1 MKYFLIKIIMKS
13 FLYTKIYI
21 YILIYIKLLYD
32 KKFNIIFI
40 QI

>member
-1 MKYFLIKIIMKS
+1 MKYFLIKIKMKS